1 MPDPSD
7 TSAPESS
14 VVGSTCQGMWNG
26 WSGWSGWS
34 GLGVETLETT
44 PLNRGTREALVLGA
58 HPPRDS
64 DADLSNLSTGIHV
77 VKLP

>member
-1 MPDPSD
+1 M
-7 TSAPESS
+7 
-14 VVGSTCQGMWNG
+14 

-34 GLGVETLETT
+34 GLGVETLETP